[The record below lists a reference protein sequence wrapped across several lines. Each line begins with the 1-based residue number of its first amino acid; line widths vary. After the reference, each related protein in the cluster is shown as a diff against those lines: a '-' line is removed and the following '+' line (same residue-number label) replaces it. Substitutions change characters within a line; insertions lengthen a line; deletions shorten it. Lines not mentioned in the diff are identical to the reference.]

1 MQISKIKKIKFKSF
15 KKDSGILIPLSF
27 KKDFPITVKRIFLI
41 KGKKNFIRGD
51 HAHKKCS
58 QFLIPILGKIKIES
72 VSKNGKKKFI
82 LDHSKK
88 EGFLI
93 KPRTWLKI
101 KFLTNDSILMV
112 ACDRE
117 YEFNDY
123 IEKFNDFLKIIKK

>member
-1 MQISKIKKIKFKSF
+1 MQISKIKFKSF
-15 KKDSGILIPLSF
+15 KKKSGSLIPLSL
-27 KKDFPITVKRIFLI
+27 KKDFPIKVKRIFLI
-41 KGKKNFIRGD
+41 KGKKNFARGD
-51 HAHKKCS
+51 HAHKRCS
-58 QFLIPILGKIKIES
+58 QFLFPVLGRVKIEYI
-72 VSKNGKKKFI
+72 SKEGKNKII

-93 KPRTWLKI
+93 KPKTWLKI

-123 IEKFNDFLKIIKK
+123 IEKFNNFLKIIKK